1 MYKFED
7 TIKHDVV
14 DSSLPAEAMNWNG
27 SFLEKQ
33 ITGYRT
39 LGVEGRELAT
49 TTITTSEM
57 ETVDGTKTIAKKHSP
72 RTITVYYQLI
82 SESDEAFREA
92 YNKLNGLLTKERTRF
107 YFNDEPDKYFEGIST
122 TAYDVPRGRN
132 AITSSF
138 DIYCDI
144 PYKYAL
150 NLSKYT
156 ASMSADNILSME
168 VDNRGTVETPLSVT
182 AEIKDDNGY
191 FGIVGPNSAMEFG
204 KILEADGYVDMSEWV
219 FVDQL
224 DNKTSDWFINTGTI
238 EWKNSNAGDPNLIQG
253 NLEFK
258 NGKVVPT
265 AWGTQPTD
273 NRWYGPTL
281 SRNISAKKTDEKRD
295 GNWRLRFW
303 LVHKSHGDPRKLG
316 RQEINLSRNNTNSNV
331 TFAIYDDVSGSNKT
345 VVQFK
350 ILGEVKFGFKVN
362 ENFTEFYGSVDIW
375 KEDDTIYLKL
385 FSNDTKSTATYS
397 YSDDR
402 YKALEFDKLTYWASR
417 YRNYPI
423 CEMSFNYVDFQ
434 WIGTKKFVDVPNRY
448 ADGMTLN
455 YNGDSGKYYVNDVLT
470 MNDIVQGSLDIMIP
484 PGKWTVEY
492 YYSDFCEIPPIVT
505 AEIRERW
512 L

>member
-1 MYKFED
+1 MNISVKYNDIELDKYMIVNDIRRGIGAPRANTLQKMGMAHGESFIGATRDALIYEMEF
-7 TIKHDVV
+7 TLLYDVL
-14 DSSLPAEAMNWNG
+14 D
-27 SFLEKQ
+27 K
-33 ITGYRT
+33 R
-39 LGVEGRELAT
+39 RELAG
-49 TTITTSEM
+49 ILNVDEPKMLIFGDEPSLACLAIP
-57 ETVDGTKTIAKKHSP
+57 DGTIDVEEKMFHGVGTIKWVIPSG
-72 RTITVYYQLI
+72 
-82 SESDEAFREA
+82 F
-92 YNKLNGLLTKERTRF
+92 
-107 YFNDEPDKYFEGIST
+107 
-122 TAYDVPRGRN
+122 
-132 AITSSF
+132 SF
-138 DIYCDI
+138 
-144 PYKYAL
+144 AL
-150 NLSKYT
+150 NTRKFT

-168 VDNRGTVETPLSVT
+168 VDNRGTVETPLSVR

-238 EWKNSNAGDPNLIQG
+238 EWKNSNVGNPNLIQG

-265 AWGTQPTD
+265 TWGTQPTD

-281 SRNISAKKTDEKRD
+281 SRNISAKKTDGRRD

-303 LVHKSHGDPRKLG
+303 LVHKSHGDPKKLG

-397 YSDDR
+397 YSDER
-402 YKALEFDKLTYWASR
+402 YKTLEFDKLTYWASR

-434 WIGTKKFVDVPNRY
+434 WIGTQKFVDVPNRY

-455 YNGDSGKYYVNDVLT
+455 YNGDSGKFYVNDVPT
-470 MNDIVQGSLDIMIP
+470 MNDIVQGSIDIMIP
-484 PGKWTVEY
+484 PGKWTVEF
-492 YYSDFCEIPPIVT
+492 YYSDFCEIPPVVT

>member
-1 MYKFED
+1 MMYKFED

-57 ETVDGTKTIAKKHSP
+57 ETVDGTKTIAKKRSP

-82 SESDEAFREA
+82 SESYEAFREA

-168 VDNRGTVETPLSVT
+168 VDNRGTVETPLSVR

-191 FGIVGPNSAMEFG
+191 FGIVGPNAAMEFG
-204 KILEADGYVDMSEWV
+204 AIDEVDGYVDKMERAWYYKMLPSEASKFTVNNGVLNWATSSAN
-219 FVDQL
+219 L
-224 DNKTSDWFINTGTI
+224 PNKQQGSFNWTGET
-238 EWKNSNAGDPNLIQG
+238 A
-253 NLEFK
+253 
-258 NGKVVPT
+258 KVT
-265 AWGTQPTD
+265 DFGTVQTD
-273 NRWYGPTL
+273 NRWYGPSL
-281 SRNISAKKTDEKRD
+281 SLSIPAKPADGLRT
-295 GNWRLRFW
+295 GNWRYHSW
-303 LVHKSHGDPRKLG
+303 LNLKAGKDPKKIG
-316 RQEINLSRNNTNSNV
+316 RQEFNISGGGKSIACFT
-331 TFAIYDDVSGSNKT
+331 IIDPYGSNYQTNLEFWVLGKKMRT
-345 VVQFK
+345 VIAGGDFK
-350 ILGEVKFGFKVN
+350 
-362 ENFTEFYGSVDIW
+362 EFYG
-375 KEDDTIYLKL
+375 
-385 FSNDTKSTATYS
+385 
-397 YSDDR
+397 
-402 YKALEFDKLTYWASR
+402 
-417 YRNYPI
+417 
-423 CEMSFNYVDFQ
+423 C
-434 WIGTKKFVDVPNRY
+434 
-448 ADGMTLN
+448 
-455 YNGDSGKYYVNDVLT
+455 
-470 MNDIVQGSLDIMIP
+470 
-484 PGKWTVEY
+484 
-492 YYSDFCEIPPIVT
+492 
-505 AEIRERW
+505 AEIRKQDDEIIFKLSTDTGKTYTCRFSDDAILTAKPDKW
-512 L
+512 TYWVSTYKKYKTCFMSINSVVFD